1 MIGKYFNSFLYIYSF
16 LIKQQYL
23 LKRYTSCLCFNCYFS
38 IIKEKSQTF
47 VSIMLLPF
55 FKNLKPFTVLF
66 HITAYEQFFSLMHIN
81 EAEYILK
88 TTIFKFNFFKF

>member
-1 MIGKYFNSFLYIYSF
+1 
-16 LIKQQYL
+16 
-23 LKRYTSCLCFNCYFS
+23 
-38 IIKEKSQTF
+38 
-47 VSIMLLPF
+47 MLLPF

-66 HITAYEQFFSLMHIN
+66 DITAYQQIFSLMHIN